1 LREEL
6 TDPSSR
12 PKSVIAV
19 TSAFGVAL
27 LSSFQNIEKR
37 RRAFE
42 ASSTAE
48 ELGRV
53 IVKKTFPFLPARRP
67 ALFGRM
73 REAMW
78 LLSLRRSSE
87 KPWR

>member
-27 LSSFQNIEKR
+27 LSSFQNIERR

-42 ASSTAE
+42 APSTAE
-48 ELGRV
+48 ELERGTL
-53 IVKKTFPFLPARRP
+53 KNPFPFLPARRLV
-67 ALFGRM
+67 LFDRM
-73 REAMW
+73 QEAMW
-78 LLSLRRSSE
+78 LLSLRGNSE
-87 KPWR
+87 RP